1 MSLTPHGAQWQASDK
16 IHKITVLT
24 MPLKQMNKIKA
35 YDKLKFRAQL
45 NLCNKTFIALK
56 RTKVQR
62 NTIY

>member
-1 MSLTPHGAQWQASDK
+1 
-16 IHKITVLT
+16 